1 MITSSVVIKGLT
13 ALGHLGLCKFWLV
26 TLIECGSRRLS
37 KICSALLMKVCGVRS
52 LLLWEKEWGGV
63 RQVEI
68 GVKIVESVLGLCNEV
83 LELVSAH
90 ALLIIVTIFH

>member
-1 MITSSVVIKGLT
+1 
-13 ALGHLGLCKFWLV
+13 
-26 TLIECGSRRLS
+26 
-37 KICSALLMKVCGVRS
+37 MKVCGVRS
-52 LLLWEKEWGGV
+52 LLLWEKEGCGV